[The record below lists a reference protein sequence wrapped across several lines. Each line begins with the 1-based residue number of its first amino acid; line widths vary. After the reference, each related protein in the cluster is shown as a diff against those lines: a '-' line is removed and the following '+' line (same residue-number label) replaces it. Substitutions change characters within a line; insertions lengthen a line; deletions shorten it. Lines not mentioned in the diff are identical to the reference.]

1 MNTPI
6 KTQLHKHI
14 VSGRVL
20 GCYQITYASN
30 GFIQDKTLISAEN
43 WDKIL
48 KPLKSAIS
56 IIEDDNK
63 GKENEQSKLIKQS
76 LKLMFGDYSIC
87 FKERSPLHESIKTG
101 FISLPEAQGGNHKV
115 SWKRVF

>member
-1 MNTPI
+1 MSRTSI
-6 KTQLHKHI
+6 SQ
-14 VSGRVL
+14 VSSRVL
-20 GCYQITYASN
+20 CHYQITYASN

-43 WDKIL
+43 WNNIL
-48 KPLKSAIS
+48 KPLKSVIE

-87 FKERSPLHESIKTG
+87 FKEGSPLHKSIKTG

-115 SWKRVF
+115 SWKEINSTK